1 MYKILTLALATTV
14 SAALLA
20 EPVLSQNI
28 VVRPDVSHQEFV
40 EKVTRDLDRQLER
53 GRVFDFFQPSGEG
66 ISIVRF
72 TRASDGS
79 VSNVKIYRE
88 SGKRAFDRIA
98 MRAVSRLRSLETL
111 PAGVRPDQLYQAN
124 IIFAEDGWGI
134 HDLEQQ
140 LAAEESARRASN
152 LSERKVFAF
161 GSAASHPTS

>member
-1 MYKILTLALATTV
+1 MYKILALALATTV

-20 EPVLSQNI
+20 EPVLSQSI
-28 VVRPDVSHQEFV
+28 VVTPDVSHQEFV
-40 EKVTRDLDRQLER
+40 EKVTRDLDRQLDR
-53 GRVFDFFQPSGEG
+53 TNVFASQPSGEG

-134 HDLEQQ
+134 HDMEQQ